1 MPYAVF
7 IVPQGREAEWLF
19 STREGRLQLADS
31 TKGKIFS
38 EVILTTFEFSCQ
50 KWHKTRLQITS
61 KWHIWKYPKFE
72 MMDFQQFQTYKI
84 SVLAK
89 FAQLSRQF

>member
-38 EVILTTFEFSCQ
+38 EVKFSVVILTTFEFSCQ

-61 KWHIWKYPKFE
+61 KWHI
-72 MMDFQQFQTYKI
+72 
-84 SVLAK
+84 
-89 FAQLSRQF
+89 